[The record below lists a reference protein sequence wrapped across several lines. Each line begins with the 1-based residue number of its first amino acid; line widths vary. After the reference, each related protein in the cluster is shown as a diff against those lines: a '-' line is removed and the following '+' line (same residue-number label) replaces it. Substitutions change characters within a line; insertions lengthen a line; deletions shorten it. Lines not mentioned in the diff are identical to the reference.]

1 MHKAEHTG
9 MKRLPLKLIGAL
21 RRPIDG
27 IPQKRMSDG
36 GHVDADLMCPA
47 GLKPAF
53 NMGEIVES
61 LKHTVMGHG
70 LLSVL
75 MIDSHFFAILGVPA
89 DGCIHRS
96 LLILKHAMDDSL
108 IPPCDA
114 VLF

>member
-53 NMGEIVES
+53 NMGEVMES

-70 LLSVL
+70 MLSIL
-75 MIDSHFFAILGVPA
+75 MIVCG
-89 DGCIHRS
+89 
-96 LLILKHAMDDSL
+96 
-108 IPPCDA
+108 
-114 VLF
+114 LFYVGGSFLDKKPDEGKAPMV